1 MKVKIIE
8 QPSGY
13 VRIGDEL
20 MPWPEEGQ
28 VIDLPDVI
36 ADGMIASGTVEK
48 VGAASAP
55 AKRAETR
62 PAPKRGET
70 RQGKRA

>member
-8 QPSGY
+8 QPSGL

-20 MPWPEEGQ
+20 TEWPQ
-28 VIDLPDVI
+28 VGGTIDLPAPI
-36 ADGMIASGTVEK
+36 AEGMIASGTAERVGAPTVEK
-48 VGAASAP
+48 RPA

-62 PAPKRGET
+62 KAKG
-70 RQGKRA
+70 